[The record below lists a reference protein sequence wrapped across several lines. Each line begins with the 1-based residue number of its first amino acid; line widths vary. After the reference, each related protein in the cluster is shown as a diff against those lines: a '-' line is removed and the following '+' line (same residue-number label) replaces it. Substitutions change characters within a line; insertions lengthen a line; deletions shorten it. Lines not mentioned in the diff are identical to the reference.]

1 MVGLKTSDFKAGN
14 RRLDRTNNGKKNRGK
29 SQARVFCI
37 KLKKENTN
45 VKIAA
50 TILFLFLFGNNA
62 LSQVS
67 FEEWEAESKTNK
79 RLLPKYG
86 YLRKSEIE
94 IKSDS
99 DYVKQMMATPQFKN
113 RREASNHLIGLGF
126 QYYYRGDLKT
136 AMYRFNQAYLLDTTN
151 SDIFWGY
158 GAIYMAMGKYAL
170 SKKQYDEGLS
180 IDPLNTHLLTD
191 LGTYYMGQFYEISE
205 MPPNDIIK
213 DPKKLARQHIDSAIA
228 ILTKSYIINP
238 KDVNTAYKL
247 SISHWAIDSCAQA
260 FKYYDEAKTLGGKP
274 ITEAYTKDLEKRCKQ
289 QDCKSVQT
297 GTFKV
302 VTKES
307 GTTYIKRTPTEHT
320 EKNDELG
327 YEVIFDIKW
336 INECT
341 YELRPKK
348 VIKGDP
354 SIMGDGT
361 NFVRV
366 KIRDITA
373 KTYIAETTASF
384 TPATME
390 FLVEIL
396 DQK

>member
-1 MVGLKTSDFKAGN
+1 M
-14 RRLDRTNNGKKNRGK
+14 
-29 SQARVFCI
+29 
-37 KLKKENTN
+37 
-45 VKIAA
+45 KIAV
-50 TILFLFLFGNNA
+50 TISFLFLFANNA
-62 LSQVS
+62 FSQIS
-67 FEEWEAESKTNK
+67 FEEWEAESKTNR

-86 YLRKSEIE
+86 YLRKSEAE

-99 DYVKQMMATPQFKN
+99 DYVKQMMAMPQFKN

-151 SDIFWGY
+151 TDIFWGY
-158 GAIYMAMGKYAL
+158 GAIYMAMGKYEL
-170 SKKQYDEGLS
+170 SKNQYDEGLS
-180 IDPLNTHLLTD
+180 IDSLNTHLLTD
-191 LGTYYMGQFYEISE
+191 LGTYYMGQFYFTSE
-205 MPPNDIIK
+205 MPPNDIVK
-213 DPKKLARQHIDSAIA
+213 DPKKEARRHLDSAIV
-228 ILTKSYIINP
+228 ILSKSYKIDP
-238 KDVNTAYKL
+238 RDVNTVYKL
-247 SISHWAIDSCAQA
+247 SISYWNMESCAQA
-260 FKYYDEAKTLGGKP
+260 WKYYDEAMALGGKP
-274 ITEAYTKDLEKRCKQ
+274 ITKEYTRDLEKRCKQ

-307 GTTYIKRTPTEHT
+307 GTTYVKRTPTEQT

-327 YEVIFDIKW
+327 YEAVFDIKW

-341 YELRPKK
+341 YELRPRK

-366 KIRDITA
+366 KIKDITA

-390 FLVEIL
+390 FLVEIVE
-396 DQK
+396 QKK